1 MNAMTREE
9 IKAAK
14 RAANVALTAEIRS
27 LVAAGNDDKAI
38 ALVADKPAS
47 WLQIVTDAKA
57 ARDAK
62 AEKAAAKAAA
72 EAEAAAAPV
81 VAAAPVAVAE
91 AAAPVATD
99 VEAIVA
105 AAVAKAVAEALAA
118 VSAAPAPVVAAPVA
132 IPLPVANV
140 FPMPDD
146 NAANV
151 AKGLGRKIAGKAE
164 RVIATGDAGAMATAA
179 ADARQ
184 CAAWCSAA
192 RGIESDAATVRRL
205 RSAEA
210 SYDKA
215 AARLAAAA
223 KA

>member
-9 IKAAK
+9 VKAAK

-27 LVAAGNDDKAI
+27 LVAAGNDDKAL

-57 ARDAK
+57 AREAK
-62 AEKAAAKAAA
+62 AVKAAAKAAA
-72 EAEAAAAPV
+72 EAEAAAAPAPVV
-81 VAAAPVAVAE
+81 VAPVPAPVVAE
-91 AAAPVATD
+91 AAATD
-99 VEAIVA
+99 VESIVA

-118 VSAAPAPVVAAPVA
+118 VSGAPVVAAPVA
-132 IPLPVANV
+132 APLPVANV
-140 FPMPDD
+140 FPMPDAM
-146 NAANV
+146 AANV

-164 RVIATGDAGAMATAA
+164 RVIATGDVGAMATAA

-192 RGIESDAATVRRL
+192 RGAEADAATVRRL

>member
-1 MNAMTREE
+1 MNATTREE

-14 RAANVALTAEIRS
+14 RAANVALTAEIRA
-27 LVAAGNDDKAI
+27 LVAAGSDDKAL

-57 ARDAK
+57 AREAK
-62 AEKAAAKAAA
+62 SVKAAAKAAA
-72 EAEAAAAPV
+72 EAAAPV
-81 VAAAPVAVAE
+81 VVAPVPAPVVAE
-91 AAAPVATD
+91 AAATD
-99 VEAIVA
+99 VESIVA
-105 AAVAKAVAEALAA
+105 AAVAKAVADFAA
-118 VSAAPAPVVAAPVA
+118 AMAAPVAAPVVDV
-132 IPLPVANV
+132 PLPVANV
-140 FPMPDD
+140 FPMPDA

-151 AKGLGRKIAGKAE
+151 ARGLGRKIAGKAE

-192 RGIESDAATVRRL
+192 RGAEADAATVRRL

>member
-1 MNAMTREE
+1 MTKQMTREE

-62 AEKAAAKAAA
+62 ADKAAAKAAA

-81 VAAAPVAVAE
+81 VAAVVAP
-91 AAAPVATD
+91 APAPAPAND

-118 VSAAPAPVVAAPVA
+118 VSAAPAPVAAA
-132 IPLPVANV
+132 PVANV
-140 FPMPDD
+140 FDLPNE

-151 AKGLGRKIAGKAE
+151 AKGLGRKIAGKVD
-164 RVIATGDAGAMATAA
+164 RVLASGDTAA
-179 ADARQ
+179 ALQALQDARQ

-192 RGIESDAATVRRL
+192 RSGEADKATADRL
-205 RSAEA
+205 ASAER

-215 AARLAAAA
+215 AARLNAALGGQ
-223 KA
+223 